1 MGSGSAILRPARPRL
16 GRDADIGQLMNAP
29 LIDIAA
35 NLIEWL
41 AGDFCHDQD
50 VAGLLEGLGVRLRNA
65 GIALDRLT
73 LHLLMIDPEL
83 LGRTVAWSLGEPVET
98 VSRLHGFEYSAAG
111 LRSPI
116 RHALETGD
124 WFSLRADAPDAA
136 SWFTHEVY
144 LGRSLSERLY
154 IPLKS
159 SDTWIGAICFATRD
173 SGGFSAEDRT
183 LFHRILPALRSSIEL
198 KALQERG
205 ANLLDTYI
213 GSETGRRILA
223 GHVQRGDVETIEA
236 ALMLCDM
243 RDFTGLSNRLPSER
257 VLGLLNDYFD
267 QVLPAIARH
276 GGEVLKFIGDAVLAS
291 FHIADDPA
299 RNSQAAFAAAHDA
312 LAELA
317 RVKTAEIDIKAGV
330 ALHYGKASYGNIGS
344 GHRLDFTVI
353 GPDVNLTSR
362 IQSVCGTTG
371 RPLLM
376 SRRFAELLP
385 QIETSSVGAHDLKG
399 FAEKIELFAPTDT
412 GLPAG
417 S

>member
-1 MGSGSAILRPARPRL
+1 
-16 GRDADIGQLMNAP
+16 MNAA

-50 VAGLLEGLGVRLRNA
+50 IAGLLEGLGVRLRNA
-65 GIALDRLT
+65 GIALDRLA
-73 LHLLMIDPEL
+73 LHLLVIDPEI
-83 LGRTVAWSLGEPVET
+83 LGRTLAWSPGETVET
-98 VSRLHGFEYSAAG
+98 VSRLHGFEYSAG
-111 LRSPI
+111 SRKSPI
-116 RHALETGD
+116 RHVLETGK
-124 WFSLRADAPDAA
+124 WFSLRADAVDAD

-144 LGRSLSERLY
+144 HGRSLTERLY
-154 IPLKS
+154 VPLKS
-159 SDTWIGAICFATRD
+159 GETWIGAICFASRNPQ
-173 SGGFSAEDRT
+173 GFTAEDRT
-183 LFHRILPALRSSIEL
+183 LFHRILPALRSGIEL

-267 QVLPAIARH
+267 QVLPAITRH

-291 FHIADDPA
+291 FHIGDDPA

-371 RPLLM
+371 HPLLM

-385 QIETSSVGAHDLKG
+385 QIETSSVGTHDLKG

-412 GLPAG
+412 WLPAG

>member
-1 MGSGSAILRPARPRL
+1 
-16 GRDADIGQLMNAP
+16 MNAA

-41 AGDFCHDQD
+41 AGDFCHNQD
-50 VAGLLEGLGVRLRNA
+50 IAGLLEGLGVRLRNA
-65 GIALDRLT
+65 GIALDRLA
-73 LHLLMIDPEL
+73 LHLLVIDPEI
-83 LGRTVAWSLGEPVET
+83 LGRTLAWSPGEMVET
-98 VSRLHGFEYSAAG
+98 VSRLHGFEYNAG
-111 LRSPI
+111 SLKSPI
-116 RHALETGD
+116 RHVLETGN
-124 WFSLRADAPDAA
+124 WYSLRADAADTA

-144 LGRSLSERLY
+144 HGRSLAERLY
-154 IPLKS
+154 VPLKS
-159 SDTWIGAICFATRD
+159 GETWIGAICFASRD
-173 SGGFSAEDRT
+173 HNGFSAEDRA

-223 GHVQRGDVETIEA
+223 GHVQRGNVETIEA

-257 VLGLLNDYFD
+257 VLSLLNDYFD

-291 FHIADDPA
+291 FRIGDDPA

-317 RVKTAEIDIKAGV
+317 RMRTPDIALKAGV

-362 IQSVCGTTG
+362 IQSVCGSTG

-385 QIETSSVGAHDLKG
+385 QIETTSVGSHDLKG
-399 FAEKIELFAPTDT
+399 FAEKIELFAPKDAW
-412 GLPAG
+412 LPAG
-417 S
+417 T

>member
-1 MGSGSAILRPARPRL
+1 
-16 GRDADIGQLMNAP
+16 MNAA

-35 NLIEWL
+35 SLIEWL

-50 VAGLLEGLGVRLRNA
+50 IAGLLEGLGVRLRNA
-65 GIALDRLT
+65 GIALDRLA
-73 LHLLMIDPEL
+73 LHLLIIDPEI
-83 LGRTVAWSLGEPVET
+83 LGRTLAWSPGEPVET
-98 VSRLHGFEYSAAG
+98 LSRLHGFEFSAGA

-116 RHALETGD
+116 RHVLDTGE
-124 WFSLRADAPDAA
+124 WFRLRADAADAGA
-136 SWFTHEVY
+136 WFSHEVY
-144 LGRSLSERLY
+144 IGRALAERLY
-154 IPLKS
+154 VPLKS
-159 SDTWIGAICFATRD
+159 GETWIGAICFASRD
-173 SGGFSAEDRT
+173 HKGFSAEDCT
-183 LFHRILPALRSSIEL
+183 LFHRILPALRSCIEL

-243 RDFTGLSNRLPSER
+243 RDFTGISNRLPSER
-257 VLGLLNDYFD
+257 VLGLLNGYFD
-267 QVLPAIARH
+267 QVLPAISRH

-291 FHIADDPA
+291 FHISDDPA

-312 LAELA
+312 LAELT
-317 RVKTAEIDIKAGV
+317 RVQTPDIDVKAGI

-362 IQSVCGTTG
+362 IQGVCGTTG
-371 RPLLM
+371 HPLLM
-376 SRRFAELLP
+376 SRRFSELLP
-385 QIETSSVGAHDLKG
+385 QIEAVSVGAHDLKG
-399 FAEKIELFAPTDT
+399 FAEQIELFVPKDSW
-412 GLPAG
+412 LPAG

>member
-1 MGSGSAILRPARPRL
+1 
-16 GRDADIGQLMNAP
+16 MNAA

-41 AGDFCHDQD
+41 AGDFCHNQD
-50 VAGLLEGLGVRLRNA
+50 IAGLLEGLGVRLRNA
-65 GIALDRLT
+65 GIALDRLA
-73 LHLLMIDPEL
+73 LHLLVIDPEI
-83 LGRTVAWSLGEPVET
+83 LGRTLAWSPGEPVET
-98 VSRLHGFEYSAAG
+98 LSRLHGFEYNAG
-111 LRSPI
+111 SQKSPI
-116 RHALETGD
+116 RHVLDTGK
-124 WFSLRADAPDAA
+124 WFSLRADAIDTN

-144 LGRSLSERLY
+144 LGRSLAERLY
-154 IPLKS
+154 VPLKS
-159 SDTWIGAICFATRD
+159 GQTWIGAICFASRNPT
-173 SGGFSAEDRT
+173 GFTAEDHT

-291 FHIADDPA
+291 FHIGDDPA
-299 RNSQAAFAAAHDA
+299 HNSQAAFAAAHDA

-317 RVKTAEIDIKAGV
+317 RVKTPEIDIKAGV

-385 QIETSSVGAHDLKG
+385 QVETSSVGAHDLKG
-399 FAEKIELFAPTDT
+399 FAEKIELFAPKDT
-412 GLPAG
+412 WLPAG